1 MRLSCEGQVRPV
13 ELLESTASLH
23 ALRYLYST
31 RRQGRIRHQ
40 RLHISRRFSD
50 EFVANTRVKELE
62 EEVRQLLVRVEE
74 YRQRGPS

>member
-1 MRLSCEGQVRPV
+1 MRSGI
-13 ELLESTASLH
+13 STALGAKVVS
-23 ALRYLYST
+23 A
-31 RRQGRIRHQ
+31 INAFI
-40 RLHISRRFSD
+40 ISRRFSD